1 MPQPLSA
8 ALAEH
13 IAEHITELTAQP
25 FKAET
30 QQSISGGCINQAVKV
45 ADQQRSFFV
54 KTNQGKLP
62 DDRLS
67 AQLAMFEA
75 EYDGLKAMHN
85 SHTLKVPQPLCC
97 GVANGQASG
106 QAYIVMEWL
115 DLAGKGAETSWQR
128 MGEQLAAM
136 HQVLST
142 EGFGWH
148 RNNTIGA
155 TPQQNGWLDNWV
167 EFWRDRR
174 LGPQFELAYDR
185 GSHFPRR
192 DELMSAIPRLLND
205 HHPLPALLHGD
216 LWSGNAAI
224 TAAGEP
230 VILDPATYYGDAET
244 DLAMTELFGRFP
256 AVFYRAYHAALPID
270 AGYHQ
275 RKVLYNLYHILNHFN
290 LFGGSY
296 AAQANRMI
304 NQVLAS
310 D

>member
-1 MPQPLSA
+1 MQQPLSA
-8 ALAEH
+8 ALAKH
-13 IAEHITELTAQP
+13 IAEHIADLTAQP
-25 FKAET
+25 FTVET

-45 ADQQRSFFV
+45 ADPQRSFFV
-54 KTNQGKLP
+54 KTNQGSSP
-62 DDRLS
+62 DDQLS

-85 SHTLKVPQPLCC
+85 SHTLRVPQPLCC
-97 GVANGQASG
+97 GVASG

-115 DLAGKGAETSWQR
+115 DLAGKGAEQSWQR

-136 HQVLST
+136 HQVLSA

-148 RNNTIGA
+148 RGNTIGA

-174 LGPQFELAYDR
+174 LGPQFELAHDQ
-185 GSHFPRR
+185 GGHFPRR
-192 DELMSAIPRLLND
+192 DELMSAIPRLLSGHN
-205 HHPLPALLHGD
+205 PPPALLHGD

-256 AVFYRAYHAALPID
+256 AVFYRAYDAAMPID

-296 AAQANRMI
+296 AAQANGMI
-304 NQVLAS
+304 TQVLAS
-310 D
+310 G